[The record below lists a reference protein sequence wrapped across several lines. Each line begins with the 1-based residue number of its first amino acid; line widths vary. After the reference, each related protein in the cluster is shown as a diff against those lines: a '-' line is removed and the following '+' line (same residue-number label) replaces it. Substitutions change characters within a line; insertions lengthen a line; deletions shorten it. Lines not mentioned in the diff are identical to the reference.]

1 MKSLLLILFIPFLCI
16 SQTTDWVK
24 SFGGHESDKGISNG
38 VDAAGYIYISGF
50 FNTTADFDDINL
62 INDNAIGTNKEF
74 FFIKMDSLGSVL
86 WAIPGGNL
94 DGSCCDD
101 KALGMHVTANGDV
114 FLTGTFWSTFYMG
127 NCSVEESNAHDTSI
141 LVKIDSYGNCVWV
154 TTFGA
159 DGLESFCD
167 YPIYDSDD
175 HSYDVKIDEDGFI
188 YVTGFFSGPNAEF
201 DDFILTNPDW
211 ESTCTPL
218 GYVGKLNAN
227 GEWLWV
233 DKFDGIED
241 NRGSRDNR
249 IAIDEFSNV
258 YVCGGFGGI
267 GNYGPL
273 TVTSN
278 GEFDAFLFKMSPD
291 GDWLWVKNVG
301 SNKADRANGIAI
313 DKCNDI
319 YINGEYRN
327 PMVFLGANASNGTDT
342 LSHKRKRDVF
352 VAKCDSDGEWLWA
365 KRARSSGVDKP
376 YQMSVDDNRQV
387 FICGTTADT
396 TKFSDD
402 IVVSSPFAND
412 TTSSAFV
419 AQLDGNGI
427 GEWLWAKT
435 AGSFTDDDDRTND
448 ICPDG
453 YGNVYAVGFFEDTAT
468 FDNTTLITKG
478 KKDIFVW
485 KMRAMSVDIE
495 NTSTYDTIYIDKV
508 VCEIDKVGIFT
519 STDTLLVS
527 CDTLFVD
534 SVFNNVLDTNIEM
547 IRNIHNIYNHS
558 CFPSDTGRFLI
569 KSDTIYMD
577 CDTIIDDTFEQVSL
591 LSSKLFYNKTTH
603 YDSTCNVLDTGLVLN
618 SSDIIFID
626 CDTII
631 NDDFTH
637 YSLMLHLPNCDDNN
651 CKTLDTYD
659 PIDCHCIH
667 QEIIYHDC
675 LDIYF
680 PNAFS
685 PNEDYK
691 NEIFKPKIYNEHL
704 IKAYQLMVFN
714 RWGSNVFSTTDFN
727 QGWDNSNAPN
737 GIYTCIAYVTDI
749 NGYYDR
755 LIGEVTLI
763 K

>member
-1 MKSLLLILFIPFLCI
+1 
-16 SQTTDWVK
+16 
-24 SFGGHESDKGISNG
+24 
-38 VDAAGYIYISGF
+38 
-50 FNTTADFDDINL
+50 
-62 INDNAIGTNKEF
+62 
-74 FFIKMDSLGSVL
+74 MDSLGSVL

-101 KALGMHVTANGDV
+101 RALGMHVTANGDV
-114 FLTGTFWSTFYMG
+114 FLTGTFWSAFYMG

-154 TTFGA
+154 TTFGD

-291 GDWLWVKNVG
+291 GD
-301 SNKADRANGIAI
+301 
-313 DKCNDI
+313 
-319 YINGEYRN
+319 
-327 PMVFLGANASNGTDT
+327 
-342 LSHKRKRDVF
+342 
-352 VAKCDSDGEWLWA
+352 WLWA

-508 VCEIDKVGIFT
+508 VCDIDKVGIFT

-569 KSDTIYMD
+569 KSDTIYMN

-618 SSDIIFID
+618 SSDTIFID

-637 YSLMLHLPNCDDNN
+637 YSLMLHLPYCDDNN

-680 PNAFS
+680 LNAFT

-691 NEIFKPKIYNEHL
+691 NDIFKPKIYNEHL

-737 GIYTCIAYVTDI
+737 GIYTWIAYVTDI

-755 LIGEVTLI
+755 LIVEVTLI